1 MALHDLGRREW
12 LDQVM
17 EEIIDPER
25 EIVDPHHHLWNDEGR
40 RFDYVLE
47 DLWTDMDSGHNVKKT
62 VFIQCRSNYRSEGP
76 EHLQPV
82 GESEFVAGLAAD
94 SRRGAENQARIA
106 GIVAHANLTLGD
118 QVAEILDAH
127 EKVGRGQFKGIRH
140 AGAWAENRE
149 GLMNPAEWEKDL
161 FQREDFR
168 QGVRMLGSRGLTY
181 ESWHYHYQNKDYIQL
196 AKAVPDTVIIL
207 DHFGTPLGVGSYMGK
222 REEIFREWK
231 KDMVELAKCDN
242 VVAKLGGL
250 AMPDNGFGWHLREL
264 PPTSD
269 EFVEAQRAYY
279 LHTIECFG
287 PDRCMFESNF
297 PVDRL
302 SISYHVLW
310 NGFKKMVADFSESE
324 KEAMFSGTASRVY
337 SL

>member
-1 MALHDLGRREW
+1 
-12 LDQVM
+12 
-17 EEIIDPER
+17 
-25 EIVDPHHHLWNDEGR
+25 
-40 RFDYVLE
+40 
-47 DLWTDMDSGHNVKKT
+47 
-62 VFIQCRSNYRSEGP
+62 
-76 EHLQPV
+76 
-82 GESEFVAGLAAD
+82 
-94 SRRGAENQARIA
+94 
-106 GIVAHANLTLGD
+106 
-118 QVAEILDAH
+118 
-127 EKVGRGQFKGIRH
+127 
-140 AGAWAENRE
+140 
-149 GLMNPAEWEKDL
+149 MNPAEWEKDL